1 MNNKEV
7 IIKSRIRSII
17 TESSLALEVKI
28 ERLWALLQ
36 GQPERKEQEV
46 KE

>member
-1 MNNKEV
+1 MCNKEL

-17 TESSLALEVKI
+17 TESSLTSEVKV

-36 GQPERKEQEV
+36 EQLERKE
-46 KE
+46 